1 MLAHILALAV
11 GLGSL
16 AIYLAAFFFPEIH
29 RKNDFI
35 WSGVGLFY
43 ALILWVFARRITGG
57 LFLGH
62 VASVSLLGW
71 SVTQTLQLR
80 RQLTPKPQQTEV
92 AKTEAASAEAAKTTK
107 VSLPQR
113 VGQVFKGVGGAV
125 GGAVSGVFKRTAKAP
140 KPDKKSTTSPA
151 PVNAVDAITAINDV
165 IAAEP
170 KAAAAKT
177 DSIPQEEVKAVD
189 AIADIKASIA
199 TEIKAPLVEIV
210 TIAPEAPK
218 PEPIA
223 SIEDTGIKAVDAIAN
238 IKASIVNESSG
249 TKTEGNIPEIKAVD
263 AIAAIK
269 ASIITEP
276 EAPKPSE
283 QNTFLMTNQ
292 PTVLVTNQATVL
304 QTGLTEISNSAT
316 DPLLPDTPGAS

>member
-92 AKTEAASAEAAKTTK
+92 AKTEAASTEAAKTTNAKTTK

-113 VGQVFKGVGGAV
+113 VGQAFKGVGGAV
-125 GGAVSGVFKRTAKAP
+125 GGTVGNIGNVFKRTPKAP
-140 KPDKKSTTSPA
+140 LPDKKSTTPAA
-151 PVNAVDAITAINDV
+151 PVNPADAVTAINDV
-165 IAAEP
+165 PEALKAE
-170 KAAAAKT
+170 
-177 DSIPQEEVKAVD
+177 SIPTVIAQDTEVKAVD

-199 TEIKAPLVEIV
+199 TETEAPRVEIV
-210 TIAPEAPK
+210 TIAPEVPK
-218 PEPIA
+218 TEPIVTV
-223 SIEDTGIKAVDAIAN
+223 EETGVKAVDVITD
-238 IKASIVNESSG
+238 IKASILTEADAS
-249 TKTEGNIPEIKAVD
+249 KTQVNIPEIKAVD

-269 ASIITEP
+269 ASIVYESG
-276 EAPKPSE
+276 APKASE
-283 QNTFLMTNQ
+283 QTTVLMTNQ
-292 PTVLVTNQATVL
+292 PTVLVTNQATNL
-304 QTGLTEISNSAT
+304 QTDDT
-316 DPLLPDTPGAS
+316 LLPDTPGAS

>member
-92 AKTEAASAEAAKTTK
+92 AKTQAVTTEAAKSTDAKTTK

-113 VGQVFKGVGGAV
+113 VGQAFKGVGGAV
-125 GGAVSGVFKRTAKAP
+125 GSAVGGVFKRTPKAA
-140 KPDKKSTTSPA
+140 KPDKKSTTPAA
-151 PVNAVDAITAINDV
+151 PVSAVDAVAAINDV

-170 KAAAAKT
+170 EARKT
-177 DSIPQEEVKAVD
+177 DSIPTVIAQDAEVKAVD
-189 AIADIKASIA
+189 AIAEIKASI
-199 TEIKAPLVEIV
+199 TTTIEAPKVEIV
-210 TIAPEAPK
+210 TVAPEVPK
-218 PEPIA
+218 TEPTV
-223 SIEDTGIKAVDAIAN
+223 EETGVKALDVITEV
-238 IKASIVNESSG
+238 KASIITDSNAS
-249 TKTEGNIPEIKAVD
+249 KTQTNTPEINAVD

-269 ASIITEP
+269 ASILYES
-276 EAPKPSE
+276 EASKSSE
-283 QNTFLMTNQ
+283 QNTVLMTNQ
-292 PTVLVTNQATVL
+292 PTVLVTNQPTAL
-304 QTGLTEISNSAT
+304 QTDDT
-316 DPLLPDTPGAS
+316 LLPDTPGAS

>member
-92 AKTEAASAEAAKTTK
+92 AKTEVAGTEAAKSTNAKTTK

-113 VGQVFKGVGGAV
+113 VGQAFKGVGGAV
-125 GGAVSGVFKRTAKAP
+125 GGTFGNIGNVFKRTP
-140 KPDKKSTTSPA
+140 KTPLPDKKSTTPPA
-151 PVNAVDAITAINDV
+151 PVSAVDAVAAINDV
-165 IAAEP
+165 PEARKAE
-170 KAAAAKT
+170 
-177 DSIPQEEVKAVD
+177 SIPTVILEDAETRAID
-189 AIADIKASIA
+189 AIADIKASIV
-199 TEIKAPLVEIV
+199 TETEAPNVEIV
-210 TIAPEAPK
+210 TVIPEVPK
-218 PEPIA
+218 TEPA
-223 SIEDTGIKAVDAIAN
+223 VTVEETGVKAVDVITAV
-238 IKASIVNESSG
+238 KASIVTDSDAS
-249 TKTEGNIPEIKAVD
+249 TTQANIPEINAVD

-269 ASIITEP
+269 ASILYESGV
-276 EAPKPSE
+276 PKPSE
-283 QNTFLMTNQ
+283 QNTVLMTNQ
-292 PTVLVTNQATVL
+292 PTVLVTNQPTTL
-304 QTGLTEISNSAT
+304 QTDDT
-316 DPLLPDTPGAS
+316 LLPDTPGAS